1 MLSFVGKV
9 PATSWLLPLHSKHN
23 TFSAEDDVTTI
34 PEPECTDK
42 TFDVFEAMDVDVEES
57 SASESECKSTKIE
70 GEKVIADIAEH
81 LSRYLAVSGDTMLNA
96 LKAMHGRMQEIKTP
110 AALESALVTFGKGK
124 DFTPYYIGFV

>member
-1 MLSFVGKV
+1 M

-23 TFSAEDDVTTI
+23 TFSAEDDATTV

-42 TFDVFEAMDVDVEES
+42 TFFEAMDVDVEES
-57 SASESECKSTKIE
+57 SASESECKSNKIE

-81 LSRYLAVSGDTMLNA
+81 LSRYLAASSDTMLNA

-124 DFTPYYIGFV
+124 DFTPYDIGSL